1 MAEGTFS
8 SEGGRQVGGYI
19 TRVLSGMAQGLFAS
33 LIIGLIIKQIGHYSS
48 ILLLEHIGMV
58 AQYLTGPAIGMG
70 GVAIAVGGASPPL
83 GGYWEAL

>member
-8 SEGGRQVGGYI
+8 SEGRQVGGYI

-58 AQYLTGPAIGMG
+58 ANTLLDLQSGWGLQ
-70 GVAIAVGGASPPL
+70 
-83 GGYWEAL
+83 